1 SLDGVDV
8 VDLGALEVGGAK
20 WVDDD
25 LDAVHLELVI
35 ALGGATVEAEAVL
48 EARTA
53 AALDRDT
60 EHADVLL
67 LREELLAPGR
77 SRLRH
82 APAQTYATA
91 GAAVRVRRVDG
102 PAAHAALH
110 GQLLPDGDALHRLR
124 HRGRVPVSAR
134 SDPAPARL
142 VRLLRVPLLHC
153 DPRRRLRVRV

>member
-1 SLDGVDV
+1 MLRATEGNLLGSRRSRGRTRARQLAAVPDLRDLRAGHSRIHDV
-8 VDLGALEVGGAK
+8 V
-20 WVDDD
+20 
-25 LDAVHLELVI
+25 
-35 ALGGATVEAEAVL
+35 
-48 EARTA
+48 
-53 AALDRDT
+53 
-60 EHADVLL
+60 LL
-67 LREELLAPGR
+67 
-77 SRLRH
+77 RLRH

-142 VRLLRVPLLHC
+142 VRLLRAPLL
-153 DPRRRLRVRV
+153 